1 MAEFQVKEKRRSAME
16 GGSRSFLLFHPTSN
30 CPQYFLKA
38 STALRPQIEVFV
50 LKRFNPSFINCTKGV
65 HTVMRKKLP
74 TQREKRE
81 KFGNERRRKL

>member
-1 MAEFQVKEKRRSAME
+1 MVEFQVKEKRRAAME

-65 HTVMRKKLP
+65 HTVMRKKLL
-74 TQREKRE
+74 TQKEKRE
-81 KFGNERRRKL
+81 KFGNKRKRKF